1 MRTPAKAVKSLEQV
15 LIRTQEKIIMHKIL
29 FLTLLSC
36 AIFPD
41 WPRAALQ
48 QSENIL
54 RNVTQVINVVQI
66 HSTDELG

>member
-1 MRTPAKAVKSLEQV
+1 
-15 LIRTQEKIIMHKIL
+15 MHKIL

-48 QSENIL
+48 QSEDIL
-54 RNVTQVINVVQI
+54 RNVTQVINVVQV
-66 HSTDELG
+66 HSSGEMG